1 MKKTLNIRAL
11 ALAGLFAGAAAI
23 LPCQSADAAG
33 FIDLDFENTPSVIG
47 IGVGMLPDYTG
58 SDDYTMGAA
67 PFFRYTFKGQE
78 RYVQLIANELTVNV
92 LDDQM
97 FRFGPLVNYRF
108 GRDDS
113 VEDAE
118 VKKMKEIDGTVELGA
133 FADIVWANA
142 SDKRQR
148 FILGTKLYKDVGDVS
163 DGFRANFSAR
173 YWQPVA
179 KPVDLNISVGF
190 VYQDDNYADCY
201 FGVNPENRGTSA
213 LPNFTAN
220 GGVNEYYAVV
230 GANVY
235 LSKNWLVS
243 AGIRGSVIAGDPGD
257 SPIVDQRGDTTQ
269 WIGGI
274 GVGYIMW

>member
-1 MKKTLNIRAL
+1 MKEIRTIKAL
-11 ALAGLFAGAAAI
+11 ALAGLLAGSAAI
-23 LPCQSADAAG
+23 LPGQSANAAG
-33 FIDLDFENTPSVIG
+33 MIDLDFENTPNVIG

-58 SDDYTMGAA
+58 SDDYTMGVA

-78 RYVQLIANELTVNV
+78 RYVQLLANELTINV
-92 LDDQM
+92 LDDEM
-97 FRFGPLVNYRF
+97 FRFGPLLNYHF

-113 VEDAE
+113 VDDDQ
-118 VKKMKEIDGTVELGA
+118 VKLMKEIKGTTELGA

-142 SDKRQR
+142 SEKRQR
-148 FILGTKLYKDVGDVS
+148 FILGTKLYKDVGGES
-163 DGFRANFSAR
+163 DGFRATFSAR

-190 VYQDDNYADCY
+190 SYQDDNYADTY

-220 GGVNEYYAVV
+220 GGVNEYFAVV

-235 LSKNWLVS
+235 LSKNWLMSLGV
-243 AGIRGSVIAGDPGD
+243 RGSVIAGDPGD
-257 SPIVDQRGDTTQ
+257 SPIVDQRGSATQ

-274 GVGYIMW
+274 GIGYIMW